1 MEPLSTMILWA
12 AAMVAMPVTAT
23 PKWKQ
28 GTDVRI
34 ISDAGTVVRDYA
46 HPVQEQA
53 KEICSIADDVSLS
66 EPVFA
71 ELLSYK
77 DFRAGWDGEDSVAPS
92 ASDVDSAIE
101 FVQMLRLI
109 LPLPGAMLDPNGE
122 VGLYWNT
129 DRSYAD
135 ITFDRDGTISIY
147 LRDRMTGMES
157 FLDALN
163 PRDPGSLLPLMDL
176 LTPMP
181 LAA

>member
-12 AAMVAMPVTAT
+12 AAMAVLPVTGT

-28 GTDVRI
+28 DTDVRI
-34 ISDAGTVVRDYA
+34 VSDVGTVVRDYVQPA
-46 HPVQEQA
+46 QEQA
-53 KEICSIADDVSLS
+53 KEIRSFAEDVSLS

-71 ELLSYK
+71 ELISYK

-101 FVQMLRLI
+101 FVQMLRLV

-122 VGLYWNT
+122 VGLYWNNE
-129 DRSYAD
+129 DSYAD
-135 ITFDRDGTISIY
+135 ITFDRDGTISLY
-147 LRDRMTGMES
+147 LRNRLTGLES
-157 FLDALN
+157 FHDELD
-163 PRDPGSLLPLMDL
+163 PRDPASLLPLMDL
-176 LTPMP
+176 LVPMP